1 MRGGAQ
7 LARTHRT
14 SHDHCDALETRKPAE
29 REAELFWRLPDV
41 LGKVENPIAERSFLR
56 QLFNGAQPFVNC
68 GGADPVHSELT
79 ARLRAD
85 YGATRS
91 QETGS
96 KA

>member
-1 MRGGAQ
+1 MTG
-7 LARTHRT
+7 HY
-14 SHDHCDALETRKPAE
+14 DALETRRPTQC
-29 REAELFWRLPDV
+29 EAELFWRLPDV